1 MLRGAGYE
9 TGIVG
14 KWHLGLGDGQ
24 TRVDF
29 NGEVK
34 PGPLEVGFN
43 YCHII
48 PATVDRVPS
57 VWIEN
62 HRVRNLDPADPIAV
76 SYLNN
81 ISDEPT
87 GLEHP
92 NCSPGMARTSS
103 TPARSSMASAASAT

>member
-1 MLRGAGYE
+1 MLRQAGYQ

-24 TRVDF
+24 TKVDF
-29 NGEVK
+29 NKEVK
-34 PGPLEVGFN
+34 PGPLEVGFD

-62 HRVRNLDPADPIAV
+62 HKVRNLDPADPHHRQ
-76 SYLNN
+76 LP
-81 ISDEPT
+81 DQ
-87 GLEHP
+87 HQ
-92 NCSPGMARTSS
+92 
-103 TPARSSMASAASAT
+103 